1 MSRTVRL
8 CDLLNSFSSV
18 VLITRRAAGQSFL
31 TPTAQRF
38 DLYGLPRGE
47 FRVG

>member
-18 VLITRRAAGQSFL
+18 VLISKRAVGQSFL

-38 DLYGLPRGE
+38 DLYGLPFGE